1 MSSHEASGMTQR
13 ALRALAPIVVA
24 VVIAL
29 IPAPGLAQ
37 HAWYFFAIFAG
48 VIVGLILEPLPG
60 GAIGLIGV
68 TIVIVLSRWVLF
80 SPAEMARPG
89 FNATTASLTWGL
101 SGFSNVTVWL
111 IFGAFVFAL
120 GYEKTGL
127 GERLALLLVKK
138 MGRRTLMLGYAI
150 AFADA
155 LLAPFTP
162 SNTARSGGTIY
173 PIIRNLPML
182 YGSKPNDPSYRR
194 IGAYIMWVAIA
205 ATCVTSSMFL
215 TALAPNLLTL
225 ELVKKTVN
233 IQISWSQWFIGFLP
247 VGIILLLA
255 VPLLTYWLYP
265 PEVKSGN
272 EVPEWAAGELAR
284 MGPLSSREITLGV
297 LVLIALG
304 LWIFAADAINATTV
318 VLIVIS
324 AMLLFKVISWD
335 DILADKPAWN
345 TLAWFATLVALADG
359 LNRTG
364 FVGWFAA
371 TIASH
376 LNGFSPTV
384 AMVALLLVS
393 YFGHY
398 MFASSTAHV
407 TAMVPVM
414 LAAASAIPG
423 VNMLQFSLLLAMS
436 MGLMGIITP
445 YGTGPSPVYYGSGYL
460 PSADWWKLG
469 AIFGVIYL
477 VVYLAVGL
485 PWVLFMFP

>member
-1 MSSHEASGMTQR
+1 
-13 ALRALAPIVVA
+13 
-24 VVIAL
+24 
-29 IPAPGLAQ
+29 
-37 HAWYFFAIFAG
+37 
-48 VIVGLILEPLPG
+48 
-60 GAIGLIGV
+60 
-68 TIVIVLSRWVLF
+68 
-80 SPAEMARPG
+80 
-89 FNATTASLTWGL
+89 
-101 SGFSNVTVWL
+101 
-111 IFGAFVFAL
+111 
-120 GYEKTGL
+120 
-127 GERLALLLVKK
+127 
-138 MGRRTLMLGYAI
+138 
-150 AFADA
+150 
-155 LLAPFTP
+155 
-162 SNTARSGGTIY
+162 
-173 PIIRNLPML
+173 
-182 YGSKPNDPSYRR
+182 
-194 IGAYIMWVAIA
+194 
-205 ATCVTSSMFL
+205 
-215 TALAPNLLTL
+215 
-225 ELVKKTVN
+225 
-233 IQISWSQWFIGFLP
+233 
-247 VGIILLLA
+247 
-255 VPLLTYWLYP
+255 
-265 PEVKSGN
+265 
-272 EVPEWAAGELAR
+272 
-284 MGPLSSREITLGV
+284 
-297 LVLIALG
+297 
-304 LWIFAADAINATTV
+304 V